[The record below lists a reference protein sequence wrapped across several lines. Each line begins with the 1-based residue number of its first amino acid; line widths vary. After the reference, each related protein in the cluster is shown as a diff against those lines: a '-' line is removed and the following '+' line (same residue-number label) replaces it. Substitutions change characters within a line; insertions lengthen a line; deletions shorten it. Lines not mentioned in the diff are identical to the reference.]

1 MAGGGG
7 GIGVGVFQG
16 AAPRLLGDEYDDR
29 EEAGRAGR
37 GGGMS
42 PACVGIGG
50 MGGWMDG
57 WQTSWFGDS
66 VLDATRPL
74 GLKVF
79 AAEDVQYGES
89 PE

>member
-1 MAGGGG
+1 
-7 GIGVGVFQG
+7 
-16 AAPRLLGDEYDDR
+16 
-29 EEAGRAGR
+29 
-37 GGGMS
+37 MS